1 MAIQAFFND
10 VQKLYIAYYQRPAD
24 PSGLRFWAQS
34 LEAAGGSLAGIID
47 AFATSA
53 EATALYGTINAST
66 IGNVIDS
73 IYQALFGRA
82 PDTTGRQYYIDGFTS
97 GRFTAGSIVLDIL
110 NGARNADAVAIANK
124 LAVANQFTSAVDGR
138 SLSDPAFGTG
148 TSFAAT
154 YAGNADAQAARAFL
168 ATVTSNPAT
177 VPSQA
182 QVIQQ
187 IQNQIADPGDPL
199 LSAPAGQTF
208 TLTTGADYADAT
220 QAFVNGNNAS
230 PFHFTANNETVV
242 GNGATFNTGPANPID
257 ALIDPSTSDND
268 TLKVQFLSALA
279 GFGSATIQNIETF
292 DLSFANTPTSTLDF
306 SVPTGEKTVKLSG
319 TMASG
324 ASLTLINLAD
334 GTVVDASGM
343 TAGGVN
349 VGFVASATSAR
360 NVKGGAGDD
369 TLVGGKG
376 NDTLDGGAGND
387 SLIGGLGND
396 SLIGGAGNDTFS
408 DLAGNNTF
416 SGGDGNDSIAAGAGN
431 DTIDGGAGN
440 DTITDT
446 GGNND
451 INAGDGND
459 NIIAGAGND
468 TIDGGAGNDTIT
480 DTGGNNAII
489 AGDGND
495 NITGGTGSD
504 IIDGGAGNDTIAN
517 VATGN
522 NATAGDVLTGGAGSD
537 TFILRGDFNPPG
549 GAQLSAVYANVPFIT
564 DFTVG
569 GAGADILQ
577 LSGAIGNYSP
587 GTPGFFNGVAAAAA
601 GATGIM
607 NVANAGGAT
616 AIVPGTDLI
625 KLITGVA
632 TAGLTAQQAFAAAIG
647 GATVTTLT
655 ANDDIFVMFYDTTNS
670 RAVIGLV
677 DAGAAGGTNTIVE
690 ASDTIT
696 IIGSIAMSAA
706 DYAAFNQN
714 NLSII
719 AA

>member
-369 TLVGGKG
+369 TLAGGNG
-376 NDTLDGGAGND
+376 NDSLVGNAGNDSISGNGGADSLDGGAGND
-387 SLIGGLGND
+387 TITASIGND
-396 SLIGGAGNDTFS
+396 TITGGDGTDTITDNGGNNSINAGDGNDTITAGTGDDSITGGNGDDSITGGDGNNSINAGDGNDTITAGAGNDTI
-408 DLAGNNTF
+408 DGGDGNN
-416 SGGDGNDSIAAGAGN
+416 SINAGDGNDSITAGTGNDTITAGTGNDNITAGAGN
-431 DTIDGGAGN
+431 DTIDGGAN
-440 DTITDT
+440 DDV
-446 GGNND
+446 
-451 INAGDGND
+451 
-459 NIIAGAGND
+459 
-468 TIDGGAGNDTIT
+468 
-480 DTGGNNAII
+480 
-489 AGDGND
+489 
-495 NITGGTGSD
+495 
-504 IIDGGAGNDTIAN
+504 IDGGAGNDTIA
-517 VATGN
+517 
-522 NATAGDVLTGGAGSD
+522 
-537 TFILRGDFNPPG
+537 
-549 GAQLSAVYANVPFIT
+549 
-564 DFTVG
+564 G
-569 GAGADILQ
+569 GAGADTLTGG
-577 LSGAIGNYSP
+577 SGNDQFQFVTA
-587 GTPGFFNGVAAAAA
+587 
-601 GATGIM
+601 ATGTVDTITDL
-607 NVANAGGAT
+607 NTGTSSTAVDVIKVTNGSANSWDTGG
-616 AIVPGTDLI
+616 LI
-625 KLITGVA
+625 KLSSGNVNNAKVAVLDTTTYATLGDAEIAANAANSSTTKSLLIVWQDIQGNTHISFDGNSSVDTAGAGSNTETANLIVDLVKLTGVS
-632 TAGLTAQQAFAAAIG
+632 
-647 GATVTTLT
+647 VTTLAST
-655 ANDDIFVMFYDTTNS
+655 LDIGDFV
-670 RAVIGLV
+670 LV
-677 DAGAAGGTNTIVE
+677 
-690 ASDTIT
+690 
-696 IIGSIAMSAA
+696 
-706 DYAAFNQN
+706 
-714 NLSII
+714 
-719 AA
+719 